1 MQQKI
6 SLVNLIDRGYTIVIL
21 LGLTAAIT
29 GLALFNAPEQVKAE
43 ETAKFAMTDGAA
55 VRAVANQAGIRW
67 ETTVN
72 NAWYTANIPEGAT
85 AVSFGTLVTAANNV
99 SAVTD
104 LTTESDEVK
113 DLVCKMTADFTNGA
127 FTYYGSI
134 VYNNMNE
141 WTEAER
147 KLAYAT
153 ELIARAYVK
162 YKAAGETEF
171 TYVYATANDS
181 ARCMRAV
188 ALAAYEETDPEK
200 VLTTDEK
207 GVVDDYFGTAG
218 DAIDF
223 AGYYETATPET
234 VSGDYTVAYAGA
246 KKVGTVASGAL
257 TLDGMTLGDKGA
269 LTFFDA
275 KGNYAKSTEFQ
286 YVTQALTN
294 ETFATVLKPEE
305 ATTISGKY
313 YTLAEDIKLDPE
325 DSWTSKTTFNST
337 LDGNGHKITGL
348 KPSYGS
354 NTSSRKQ
361 GGGLFWIIQSASFK
375 NLAVEGVSI
384 TNKCMSAFA
393 WGNAK
398 GTSTFEN
405 VYVSFLPGLY
415 SYEDI
420 GGLFALQRSSSS
432 IGDAVVKNCVIYM
445 PEHSQIGCGFVVGK
459 ENYAGTITVENST
472 FIGGNG
478 AIQGGAAPAATV
490 NAPEGTV
497 TDAVAAHKAIN
508 AKAEADVTFAETAY
522 RADHKYVELTA
533 ANFTA
538 EYLAMEG
545 DEIFAL
551 TEDLK
556 MTSGKFT
563 TTADEARFDRNS
575 KKNFSGVFD
584 GQGHL
589 LNSIAIKSNSSTD
602 YASRGLLFKALSGS
616 VKNLRIRDMK
626 VSSSSFGTDVAI
638 LATSIPVGT
647 TAYIE
652 NVLINVGELTT
663 TGAAAVIS
671 PSVLGSLSM
680 KDVVVYTSGTAN
692 DDVSLVGEVGENAA
706 ITTENCYFINE
717 WETEAAQMASGEVSA
732 SFFSGVKSYIPTTDA
747 TALDQFN
754 ADYVNDVI
762 KTVGTTAV
770 CADIDANGNAIG
782 FFNRYKSTY
791 SWVKSQA

>member
-1 MQQKI
+1 MKKMKKVQLAV
-6 SLVNLIDRGYTIVIL
+6 SV
-21 LGLTAAIT
+21 LGLTAAVA
-29 GLALFNAPEQVKAE
+29 GLALLNAPVQAKAE
-43 ETAKFAMTDGAA
+43 ETAKFAMKNGAA
-55 VRAVANQAGIRW
+55 VRAVANEAGIRW

-85 AVSFGTLVTAANNV
+85 EVSFGTLVTAANNV

-104 LTTESDEVK
+104 LTTEADEVK
-113 DLVCKMTADFTNGA
+113 DLACKKAADFTNGA
-127 FTYYGSI
+127 FTYYSSI

-141 WTEAER
+141 WTDAER
-147 KLAYAT
+147 KLAYGT
-153 ELIARAYVK
+153 ELIARSYVK

-171 TYVYATANDS
+171 TYVYAAANDT

-188 ALAAYEETDPEK
+188 ALAAYEETNPEK
-200 VLTTDEK
+200 VLTADEK
-207 GVVDDYFGTAG
+207 GVVDDYFGTVG
-218 DAIDF
+218 ETQDF
-223 AGYYETATPET
+223 GGYYETATPET
-234 VSGDYTVAYAGA
+234 VSGSYEAAYLGA
-246 KKVGTVASGAL
+246 KKVGTVADGAL
-257 TLDGMTLGDKGA
+257 TLDGLTLGDKGT

-275 KGNYAKSTEFQ
+275 NGNYAKSTEFQ

-294 ETFATVLKPEE
+294 ATFATVLKPAE

-313 YTLAEDIKLDPE
+313 YTLAEDITLDPE
-325 DSWTSKTTFNST
+325 ASWTSQTIFNST

-375 NLAVEGVSI
+375 NLVVEGVSI
-384 TNKCMSAFA
+384 TNKSMSAFA
-393 WGNAK
+393 WGHAQ

-415 SYEDI
+415 SYGDI
-420 GGLFALQRSSSS
+420 GGLFAQQRSSSS
-432 IGDAVVKNCVIYM
+432 IGNAVVKNCVIYM

-459 ENYAGTITVENST
+459 ENYAGTITVENSA

-478 AIQGGAAPAATV
+478 AIQGGASPAATV

-522 RADHKYVELTA
+522 RADHRYVELTA

-556 MTSGKFT
+556 MASGKFT
-563 TTADEARFDRNS
+563 TEDTARFDRNN
-575 KKNFSGVFD
+575 KKDFSGVFD

-589 LNSIAIKSNSSTD
+589 LNSIAIKSNSSID
-602 YASRGLLFKALSGS
+602 YVSRGLLFKAFSGS

-626 VSSSSFGTDVAI
+626 VGSSDYGTDVAI
-638 LATSIPVGT
+638 LATSIPAGT

-663 TGAAAVIS
+663 TGVAAVIS

-692 DDVSLVGEVGENAA
+692 DNVSLVGTVGENAV

-717 WETEAAQMASGEVSA
+717 WETQAAQMASGEVSA
-732 SFFSGVKSYIPTTDA
+732 SFFTGVKSYIPTTDA

-770 CADIDANGNAIG
+770 CADFDANGNAIG

-791 SWVKSQA
+791 SWVKSLA